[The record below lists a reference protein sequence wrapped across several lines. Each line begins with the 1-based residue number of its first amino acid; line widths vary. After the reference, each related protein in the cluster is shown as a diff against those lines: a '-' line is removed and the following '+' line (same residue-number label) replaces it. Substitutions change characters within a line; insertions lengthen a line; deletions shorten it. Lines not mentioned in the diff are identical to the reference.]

1 MEAQSQCVDEQERFA
16 KGIATIFA
24 WLLALFG
31 VVLAAISLATG
42 IPDFF
47 FVFLPGARAA
57 GGGGL
62 DLWARGS
69 EHWRRA
75 TRDHHRGDPLFSLA
89 PEPPLQPPGRPIE
102 PYRLFYKMPELGTTI
117 NG

>member
-1 MEAQSQCVDEQERFA
+1 MWDEQERFA

-47 FVFLPGARAA
+47 FGFLLLLAA
-57 GGGGL
+57 LAATVLIYGLVAASIGGVLLGITSGV
-62 DLWARGS
+62 ACCF
-69 EHWRRA
+69 HWLRN
-75 TRDHHRGDPLFSLA
+75 HRFN
-89 PEPPLQPPGRPIE
+89 RPAD
-102 PYRLFYKMPELGTTI
+102 R
-117 NG
+117 